1 MSVAA
6 RSAALVVLLAGAPA
20 CGTQQQADDAL
31 PGIPV
36 TESVHTDRAF
46 ERALI
51 DATRDFVLHAMRA
64 HGTPGLNLA
73 MGYRG
78 ELIWEA
84 GFGWADVAAAKP
96 MTPETVY
103 HSGSLGK
110 TYTATAIMHLV
121 DRGVIALDDP
131 ISRHLP
137 FEVHN
142 PLGDRDVTVHDL
154 LTHRSGLS
162 GGGAKGVWDRP
173 VPLEEA
179 LRASY
184 DSDTSP
190 LLGGT
195 TPFWIGKVGAQY
207 NYSNPGIATLGLIVQ
222 TANPDGL
229 SFSDYV
235 QRHIMDPLGMESS
248 QYPPAQHVDYVRPE
262 IWENMSTGYAR
273 MGSAWVPSVPLYFSH
288 YPAGGVVAKPADH
301 IRLLTAMMNGGVYGG
316 YRVLEAETVTEMLT
330 PQYEDPIGPAM
341 TSGLVWRLSDYGTR
355 RWSFDHAGGHMFG
368 WRTEGFAWP
377 ELGVTLMV
385 AHNQWSLPDPSPEG
399 GMITGMVEEWMAS
412 APPDI
417 ELTAASEEW
426 AWKVSYVRG
435 AMYAAMFGMYV
446 GVEGDIPADG
456 LEEAIAS
463 TRVQPGWRDDWDP
476 DAFREGVRDIGEVG
490 LGYAEVT
497 GFWSSEASRVTEEE
511 ARLILQELGGR
522 FPGMSDNPVSGGAG
536 GGRWQWVAGEWSA
549 TGRAPDTKQRCL
561 VSTTLAH
568 L

>member
-1 MSVAA
+1 MKRSTRPLKPIAA
-6 RSAALVVLLAGAPA
+6 HAAALVILLAGATA
-20 CGTQQQADDAL
+20 CGTQQQADDAS

-51 DATRDFVLHAMRA
+51 DATRDHVLHAMRA

-131 ISRHLP
+131 ISQHLP

-184 DSDTSP
+184 DSDASP

-248 QYPPAQHVDYVRPE
+248 QYPPAQHVDYVRLD

-301 IRLLTAMMNGGVYGG
+301 IRLLTAMMNGGEYEG

-399 GMITGMVEEWMAS
+399 GMITSMVEEWMAN

-417 ELTAASEEW
+417 ELIAASEEW

-476 DAFREGVRDIGEVG
+476 DAFREGVRDISEVG
-490 LGYAEVT
+490 LGYAAVT

-511 ARLILQELGGR
+511 ARMILHELGGR
-522 FPGMSDNPVSGGAG
+522 FPGTGAILFPVESADGGS
-536 GGRWQWVAGEWSA
+536 R
-549 TGRAPDTKQRCL
+549 
-561 VSTTLAH
+561 
-568 L
+568 

>member
-1 MSVAA
+1 MTPRIRSPLRNRFATSPAA
-6 RSAALVVLLAGAPA
+6 RLLVLLGPMAAACEQGAPTA
-20 CGTQQQADDAL
+20 QSD
-31 PGIPV
+31 IPI
-36 TESVHTDRAF
+36 TEVVHTDRAF
-46 ERALI
+46 ERSLI
-51 DATRDFVLHAMRA
+51 DATRDYVVHLMRA

-84 GFGWADVAAAKP
+84 GFGWADVAAGKP
-96 MTPETVY
+96 MMPETVY

-131 ISRHLP
+131 ISQHLP

-235 QRHIMDPLGMESS
+235 QRYIMDPLGMESS
-248 QYPPAQHVDYVRPE
+248 QYPPAQHVDYVRAD

-301 IRLLTAMMNGGVYGG
+301 IRLLTAMMNGGEYNG
-316 YRVLEAETVTEMLT
+316 YRVLKAETVTEMLT
-330 PQYEDPIGPAM
+330 QQYEEPLAPGV

-368 WRTEGFAWP
+368 WRTEGYAWP

-399 GMITGMVEEWMAS
+399 GMITGFVEEWVLN

-417 ELTAASEEW
+417 ELTPASAEW

-435 AMYAAMFGMYV
+435 VVYAAMFGMYV
-446 GVEGDIPADG
+446 GVEGDIPTEG
-456 LEEAIAS
+456 LEEAVVT
-463 TRVQPGWRDDWDP
+463 TRVQPGWREDWDA
-476 DAFREGVRDIGEVG
+476 DGFSEGVSDISEAGVGYEEVNG
-490 LGYAEVT
+490 FWTSAASKVTVEEAEV
-497 GFWSSEASRVTEEE
+497 
-511 ARLILQELGGR
+511 ILQELGAR
-522 FPGMSDNPVSGGAG
+522 FPGS
-536 GGRWQWVAGEWSA
+536 SA
-549 TGRAPDTKQRCL
+549 IFFPPAREDPN
-561 VSTTLAH
+561 S
-568 L
+568 

>member
-1 MSVAA
+1 MKRSTQPLKPIAA
-6 RSAALVVLLAGAPA
+6 HAAALVILLAGATA
-20 CGTQQQADDAL
+20 CGTQQQADDAS

-51 DATRDFVLHAMRA
+51 DATRDHVLHAMRA

-131 ISRHLP
+131 ISQHLP

-184 DSDTSP
+184 DGDASP

-248 QYPPAQHVDYVRPE
+248 QYPPAQHVDYVRLD

-301 IRLLTAMMNGGVYGG
+301 IRLLTAMMNGGEYEG

-368 WRTEGFAWP
+368 WRTEGFGWP

-399 GMITGMVEEWMAS
+399 GMITSMVEEWIAN

-417 ELTAASEEW
+417 ELMAASEEW
-426 AWKVSYVRG
+426 ARKVSYVRG

-476 DAFREGVRDIGEVG
+476 DAFREGVMDISEVG

-511 ARLILQELGGR
+511 ARMILQELGGR
-522 FPGMSDNPVSGGAG
+522 FPGTGAILFPVESADGGS
-536 GGRWQWVAGEWSA
+536 R
-549 TGRAPDTKQRCL
+549 
-561 VSTTLAH
+561 
-568 L
+568 

>member
-1 MSVAA
+1 MNLRIPSRVSLAA
-6 RSAALVVLLAGAPA
+6 CILALAALTACFAGCAP
-20 CGTQQQADDAL
+20 QQQAAT
-31 PGIPV
+31 GAAEIPI

-46 ERALI
+46 ERAII
-51 DATRDFVLHAMRA
+51 DATRDYVVHLMRA

-84 GFGWADVAAAKP
+84 GFGWADVAAGKP

-121 DRGVIALDDP
+121 DRGVIALDDR
-131 ISRHLP
+131 ISQHLP
-137 FEVHN
+137 FEVRN

-162 GGGAKGVWDRP
+162 GGGAKGVWDKP

-195 TPFWIGKVGAQY
+195 TPFWIGKVGAQF

-235 QRHIMDPLGMESS
+235 QRYVMDPLGMESS
-248 QYPPAQHVDYVRPE
+248 QYPPAQHVDYVRPD

-288 YPAGGVVAKPADH
+288 YPAGGVLAKPADH
-301 IRLLTAMMNGGVYGG
+301 IRLLTAMANGGEYNG
-316 YRVLEAETVTEMLT
+316 YRVIEAETVTEMLT
-330 PQYEDPIGPAM
+330 PQYEEEIGPGI
-341 TSGLVWRLSDYGTR
+341 TVGLVWRLRNHGARSM
-355 RWSFDHAGGHMFG
+355 SLAHAGGHMFG
-368 WRTEGFAWP
+368 WRTEGYAWP

-399 GMITGMVEEWMAS
+399 GMIPEFVESWVLN
-412 APPDI
+412 APPDV

-435 AMYAAMFGMYV
+435 VMYAAMFRMYV

-463 TRVQPGWRDDWDP
+463 TRVRPGERDDWDP
-476 DAFREGVRDIGEVG
+476 DGFREGLADISEVG
-490 LGYAEVT
+490 FGYEEVN
-497 GFWSSEASRVTEEE
+497 GFWASEASRVTVEE
-511 ARLILQELGGR
+511 AELILRELGAR
-522 FPGMSDNPVSGGAG
+522 FPGSSAVLFPPA
-536 GGRWQWVAGEWSA
+536 RGES
-549 TGRAPDTKQRCL
+549 R
-561 VSTTLAH
+561 
-568 L
+568 

>member
-1 MSVAA
+1 MKRSTQPLKPIAA
-6 RSAALVVLLAGAPA
+6 HAAALVILLAGATA
-20 CGTQQQADDAL
+20 CGTQQQADDAS

-51 DATRDFVLHAMRA
+51 DATRDHVLHAMRA

-131 ISRHLP
+131 ISQHLP

-184 DSDTSP
+184 DSDASP

-248 QYPPAQHVDYVRPE
+248 QYPPAQHVDYVRPD

-301 IRLLTAMMNGGVYGG
+301 IRLLTAMMNGGEYEG

-399 GMITGMVEEWMAS
+399 GMITSMVEEWMAN

-417 ELTAASEEW
+417 ELMAASEEW
-426 AWKVSYVRG
+426 ARKVSYVRG

-476 DAFREGVRDIGEVG
+476 DAFREGVRDISEVG
-490 LGYAEVT
+490 LGYAAVT
-497 GFWSSEASRVTEEE
+497 GFWSSEASRVPEEE
-511 ARLILQELGGR
+511 ARMILQELGGR
-522 FPGMSDNPVSGGAG
+522 FPGTGAILFPVESADGGS
-536 GGRWQWVAGEWSA
+536 R
-549 TGRAPDTKQRCL
+549 
-561 VSTTLAH
+561 
-568 L
+568 

>member
-1 MSVAA
+1 MTPRIRSHRRSRSATSLAA
-6 RSAALVVLLAGAPA
+6 RLLVLTGPLAAAVGCEPRQGAPTA
-20 CGTQQQADDAL
+20 QSD
-31 PGIPV
+31 IPV
-36 TESVHTDRAF
+36 TESVYTERAF
-46 ERALI
+46 ERRLI
-51 DATRDFVLHAMRA
+51 DATRDHVLHLMRA

-84 GFGWADVAAAKP
+84 GFGWADVAAGRP

-131 ISRHLP
+131 INDHLP

-179 LRASY
+179 LIASY
-184 DSDTSP
+184 DSDSSP

-195 TPFWIGKVGAQY
+195 TPFWIAKVGTRF

-235 QRHIMDPLGMESS
+235 QRHVMDPLGMESS
-248 QYPPAQHVDYVRPE
+248 QYPPAQHEDYVRPD

-301 IRLLTAMMNGGVYGG
+301 IRLLTAMMNGGEYNGH
-316 YRVLEAETVTEMLT
+316 RVLEAETVDEMLT
-330 PQYEDPIGPAM
+330 PQYEDEIGPGIKV
-341 TSGLVWRLSDYGTR
+341 GLVWRLRNHGAR
-355 RWSFDHAGGHMFG
+355 NMSFAHAGGHMFG
-368 WRTEGFAWP
+368 WMTEGYGWP

-385 AHNQWSLPDPSPEG
+385 AQNQWSLPDPSPEG
-399 GMITGMVEEWMAS
+399 GMITGFVEDWLMGE
-412 APPDI
+412 PLDV
-417 ELTAASEEW
+417 ELTPASEEW

-435 AMYAAMFGMYV
+435 VVYAAMFRMYV
-446 GVEGDIPADG
+446 GVEDEIPADG
-456 LEEAIAS
+456 LEDAITA
-463 TRVQPGWRDDWDP
+463 TRIRPGGRDDWDP
-476 DAFREGVRDIGEVG
+476 DGFREGVRDIREAGF
-490 LGYAEVT
+490 GYAEVN
-497 GFWSSEASRVTEEE
+497 GFWASDACEVTVEE
-511 ARLILQELGGR
+511 AGLILRELGAR
-522 FPGMSDNPVSGGAG
+522 FPGSSGVFFPAAG
-536 GGRWQWVAGEWSA
+536 VGEGG
-549 TGRAPDTKQRCL
+549 TG
-561 VSTTLAH
+561 
-568 L
+568 

>member
-1 MSVAA
+1 MAVLAA
-6 RSAALVVLLAGAPA
+6 GFAGCAP
-20 CGTQQQADDAL
+20 QQQAAT
-31 PGIPV
+31 GAAEIPI
-36 TESVHTDRAF
+36 TEAVHTDRAF

-51 DATRDFVLHAMRA
+51 DATRDYVVHLMRA

-84 GFGWADVAAAKP
+84 GFGYADVAAARP

-131 ISRHLP
+131 ISDHLP

-162 GGGAKGVWDRP
+162 GGGAKGVWDKP
-173 VPLEEA
+173 LPLEEA

-195 TPFWIGKVGAQY
+195 TPFWIGKVGAQF

-235 QRHIMDPLGMESS
+235 QRYVMDPLGMESS
-248 QYPPAQHVDYVRPE
+248 QYPPAQHVDYVWPD

-288 YPAGGVVAKPADH
+288 YPAGGVLAKPADH
-301 IRLLTAMMNGGVYGG
+301 IRLLTAMSNGGEYNG
-316 YRVLEAETVTEMLT
+316 YRVLDAETVAEMLT
-330 PQYEDPIGPAM
+330 PQYAEEIGPGI
-341 TSGLVWRLSDYGTR
+341 TVGLVWRLRNHGARSM
-355 RWSFDHAGGHMFG
+355 SLAHAGGHMFG
-368 WRTEGFAWP
+368 WRTEGYAWP

-399 GMITGMVEEWMAS
+399 GMIPEFVESWVLN
-412 APPDI
+412 APPDVD
-417 ELTAASEEW
+417 LTAASEEW

-435 AMYAAMFGMYV
+435 VMYAAMFRMYV
-446 GVEGDIPADG
+446 GVEGDFPADG

-463 TRVQPGWRDDWDP
+463 TRVLPGGREDWDP
-476 DAFREGVRDIGEVG
+476 DGFRAGLGDISEVG
-490 LGYAEVT
+490 FGYEEVN
-497 GFWSSEASRVTEEE
+497 GFWGSEASRVTVEE
-511 ARLILQELGGR
+511 AELILRELGAR
-522 FPGMSDNPVSGGAG
+522 FPGSSSIIFPPARAG
-536 GGRWQWVAGEWSA
+536 GNGG
-549 TGRAPDTKQRCL
+549 
-561 VSTTLAH
+561 
-568 L
+568 

>member
-1 MSVAA
+1 MTPRFRSSRRSRPLRRSRFATSPAA
-6 RSAALVVLLAGAPA
+6 WLLALAGLLAAAAGCEPQQGAPA
-20 CGTQQQADDAL
+20 AQSD
-31 PGIPV
+31 IPV
-36 TESVHTDRAF
+36 TETVYTERAF
-46 ERALI
+46 EQRLI
-51 DATRDFVLHAMRA
+51 DATRDYVLHAMRA

-78 ELIWEA
+78 ELIWEG
-84 GFGWADVAAAKP
+84 GFGWADVAARRP

-110 TYTATAIMHLV
+110 TYTATAIMQLV

-131 ISRHLP
+131 ISDHLP

-142 PLGDRDVTVHDL
+142 PLGDREVTVHDL

-184 DSDTSP
+184 ASDTSP
-190 LLGGT
+190 LVGGT
-195 TPFWIGKVGAQY
+195 TPFWIGKVGTQY

-248 QYPPAQHVDYVRPE
+248 QYPPAQHEDYVRPD

-301 IRLLTAMMNGGVYGG
+301 VRLLTAMMNGGEYNG
-316 YRVLEAETVTEMLT
+316 YRVLEAETVERMLT
-330 PQYEDPIGPAM
+330 PQYEEEIGPGM
-341 TSGLVWRLSDYGTR
+341 TSGLVWRLRNHGTR
-355 RWSFDHAGGHMFG
+355 GMSFDHAGGHMFG

-399 GMITGMVEEWMAS
+399 GMITGFVEDWLMAE
-412 APPDI
+412 PPDV
-417 ELTAASEEW
+417 ELTPASGEW

-435 AMYAAMFGMYV
+435 VVYAAMFRMYV

-463 TRVQPGWRDDWDP
+463 TRVRPGGRGDWDA
-476 DAFREGVRDIGEVG
+476 DGFRAGLADIGEAG
-490 LGYAEVT
+490 FGYEEVS
-497 GFWSSEASRVTEEE
+497 GFWASGASRVTVEE
-511 ARLILQELGGR
+511 AEVILRELGAR
-522 FPGMSDNPVSGGAG
+522 FPGSSAIFFPPARGGEG
-536 GGRWQWVAGEWSA
+536 GTE
-549 TGRAPDTKQRCL
+549 
-561 VSTTLAH
+561 
-568 L
+568 

>member
-1 MSVAA
+1 MTPRIHSARRIGYPRRSGRALRGRPSTSLAARLLLFVGPLAAVAA
-6 RSAALVVLLAGAPA
+6 CESPQRTLTGDP
-20 CGTQQQADDAL
+20 D
-31 PGIPV
+31 IPI
-36 TESVHTDRAF
+36 TESVHADRPF
-46 ERALI
+46 EVRLI

-84 GFGWADVAAAKP
+84 GFGWADVAAGRP

-131 ISRHLP
+131 ISQHLP

-162 GGGAKGVWDRP
+162 GGGAKGVWDKP

-184 DSDTSP
+184 ASDTSP
-190 LLGGT
+190 LLGAT
-195 TPFWIGKVGAQY
+195 TPFWIGKVGAQF

-222 TANPDGL
+222 TANPDRL

-248 QYPPAQHVDYVRPE
+248 QYPPAQHEDYVRPD

-301 IRLLTAMMNGGVYGG
+301 IRLLTAMMNGGEYDG
-316 YRVLEAETVTEMLT
+316 YRVLEAGTVTEMLT
-330 PQYEDPIGPAM
+330 PQYEDEIGPGIQV
-341 TSGLVWRLSDYGTR
+341 GLVWRLRNHGARST
-355 RWSFDHAGGHMFG
+355 SFAHAGGHMFG
-368 WRTEGFAWP
+368 WRTEGYAWP
-377 ELGVTLMV
+377 ELDVTLMV
-385 AHNQWSLPDPSPEG
+385 AHNQWSLPDASPES
-399 GMITGMVEEWMAS
+399 GMIPAFVESWVLN

-417 ELTAASEEW
+417 ELTAASAEW
-426 AWKVSYVRG
+426 AWRVSYVRG
-435 AMYAAMFGMYV
+435 VMYAAMFGMYV

-456 LEEAIAS
+456 LEEAIAA

-476 DAFREGVRDIGEVG
+476 DGFREGVRDISEVG

-497 GFWSSEASRVTEEE
+497 GFWGSEASRVMEEE
-511 ARLILQELGGR
+511 ARQILQELGGR
-522 FPGMSDNPVSGGAG
+522 FPGTGDILFPVEPAGVGGSG
-536 GGRWQWVAGEWSA
+536 
-549 TGRAPDTKQRCL
+549 
-561 VSTTLAH
+561 
-568 L
+568 

>member
-1 MSVAA
+1 MKRSTQPLKPIAA
-6 RSAALVVLLAGAPA
+6 HAAALVILLAGATA
-20 CGTQQQADDAL
+20 CGTQQQADDAS

-51 DATRDFVLHAMRA
+51 DATRDHVLHAMRA

-131 ISRHLP
+131 ISQHLP

-184 DSDTSP
+184 DSDASP

-248 QYPPAQHVDYVRPE
+248 QYPPAQHVDYVRPD

-301 IRLLTAMMNGGVYGG
+301 IRLLTAMMNGGEYEG

-399 GMITGMVEEWMAS
+399 GMITSMVEEWIAN

-417 ELTAASEEW
+417 ELMAASEEW
-426 AWKVSYVRG
+426 ARKVSYVRG

-476 DAFREGVRDIGEVG
+476 DAFREGVMDISEVG

-511 ARLILQELGGR
+511 ARMILQELGGR
-522 FPGMSDNPVSGGAG
+522 FPGTGAILFPVESADGGS
-536 GGRWQWVAGEWSA
+536 R
-549 TGRAPDTKQRCL
+549 
-561 VSTTLAH
+561 
-568 L
+568 

>member
-1 MSVAA
+1 MKLLIQPLMPIAA
-6 RSAALVVLLAGAPA
+6 RLLVARRPAGGRRRHASRRNRHFDWRPRHPHHGNRLQRTAP
-20 CGTQQQADDAL
+20 
-31 PGIPV
+31 
-36 TESVHTDRAF
+36 F
-46 ERALI
+46 ELRLI
-51 DATRDFVLHAMRA
+51 DATRDYVLHAMRA

-84 GFGWADVAAAKP
+84 GFGWADVAAGKP

-162 GGGAKGVWDRP
+162 GGGAKGVWDKP

-184 DSDTSP
+184 ASDTSP

-195 TPFWIGKVGAQY
+195 TPFWIGKVGAQF

-248 QYPPAQHVDYVRPE
+248 QYPPAQHEDYVRPD

-301 IRLLTAMMNGGVYGG
+301 IRLLTAMMNGGEYDG
-316 YRVLEAETVTEMLT
+316 YRVLEAGTVDEMLT
-330 PQYEDPIGPAM
+330 PQYDDEIGPGIQV
-341 TSGLVWRLSDYGTR
+341 GLVWRLRNHGARSM
-355 RWSFDHAGGHMFG
+355 SFAHAGGHMFG
-368 WRTEGFAWP
+368 WRTEGYGWP

-385 AHNQWSLPDPSPEG
+385 AHNQWSLPDASPEG
-399 GMITGMVEEWMAS
+399 GMITGFVEDWLMAE
-412 APPDI
+412 PPDVD
-417 ELTAASEEW
+417 LAPATAEW

-435 AMYAAMFGMYV
+435 V
-446 GVEGDIPADG
+446 DLRRDVQDVSS
-456 LEEAIAS
+456 AS
-463 TRVQPGWRDDWDP
+463 RARFRPMGWRRRSRRRGSGRG
-476 DAFREGVRDIGEVG
+476 AGR
-490 LGYAEVT
+490 T
-497 GFWSSEASRVTEEE
+497 GMRT
-511 ARLILQELGGR
+511 
-522 FPGMSDNPVSGGAG
+522 VSGRG
-536 GGRWQWVAGEWSA
+536 
-549 TGRAPDTKQRCL
+549 
-561 VSTTLAH
+561 
-568 L
+568 

>member
-1 MSVAA
+1 MSLAA
-6 RSAALVVLLAGAPA
+6 RLLVLLAPMTAVAACESPQSASPA
-20 CGTQQQADDAL
+20 DR
-31 PGIPV
+31 GIPI
-36 TESVHTDRAF
+36 TESVYTDRAF
-46 ERALI
+46 ESRLI
-51 DATRDFVLHAMRA
+51 DATRDYVLHAMRA

-84 GFGWADVAAAKP
+84 GFGWADVAARKP
-96 MTPETVY
+96 MTPETAY

-131 ISRHLP
+131 INRHLP

-173 VPLEEA
+173 VPLEAA

-235 QRHIMDPLGMESS
+235 HRYIMDPLGMESS
-248 QYPPAQHVDYVRPE
+248 QYPPAQHEDYVRPD

-301 IRLLTAMMNGGVYGG
+301 IRLLTAMMNGGEYDG

-341 TSGLVWRLSDYGTR
+341 TSGLVWRLSDYGTE

-377 ELGVTLMV
+377 EFGVTLMV

-399 GMITGMVEEWMAS
+399 GMITSMVEEWMAN

-417 ELTAASEEW
+417 ELMAASEEW
-426 AWKVSYVRG
+426 VWKVSYVRG

-476 DAFREGVRDIGEVG
+476 DAFREGVMDISEVG
-490 LGYAEVT
+490 LGYAAVT

-511 ARLILQELGGR
+511 ARMILQELGGR
-522 FPGMSDNPVSGGAG
+522 FPGTGAILFPVEPAGAG
-536 GGRWQWVAGEWSA
+536 GSG
-549 TGRAPDTKQRCL
+549 
-561 VSTTLAH
+561 
-568 L
+568 

>member
-1 MSVAA
+1 MKLSNRPPMPIAA
-6 RSAALVVLLAGAPA
+6 RSAALVILLAGATA
-20 CGTQQQADDAL
+20 CGTQRQAGDGS

-51 DATRDFVLHAMRA
+51 DATRDHVLHAMRA

-84 GFGWADVAAAKP
+84 GFGWADVAAGKP

-131 ISRHLP
+131 ISQHLP

-235 QRHIMDPLGMESS
+235 QRYIMDPLGMESS
-248 QYPPAQHVDYVRPE
+248 QYPPAQHVDHVRPD

-301 IRLLTAMMNGGVYGG
+301 IRLLTAMMNGGEYDG

-330 PQYEDPIGPAM
+330 PQYEEPLAPGV
-341 TSGLVWRLSDYGTR
+341 TSGLVWRLNDYGTR

-377 ELGVTLMV
+377 EFGVTLMV

-417 ELTAASEEW
+417 ELMAASEEW

-476 DAFREGVRDIGEVG
+476 DAFREGVRDISEVG

-522 FPGMSDNPVSGGAG
+522 FPGTGDILFPVESAGAG
-536 GGRWQWVAGEWSA
+536 G
-549 TGRAPDTKQRCL
+549 TG
-561 VSTTLAH
+561 
-568 L
+568 

>member
-1 MSVAA
+1 MNHRRRSPISLAA
-6 RSAALVVLLAGAPA
+6 RLLVLFALMAALAGCESPQNASTGDPDIPI
-20 CGTQQQADDAL
+20 TETVHADR
-31 PGIPV
+31 P
-36 TESVHTDRAF
+36 F
-46 ERALI
+46 ELRLI
-51 DATRDFVLHAMRA
+51 DATRDYVLHAMRA

-84 GFGWADVAAAKP
+84 GFGWADVAARKP

-131 ISRHLP
+131 ISEHLP

-162 GGGAKGVWDRP
+162 GGGAKGVWDKP

-184 DSDTSP
+184 ASDTSP
-190 LLGGT
+190 LLGAT
-195 TPFWIGKVGAQY
+195 TPFWIAKVGTQF

-248 QYPPAQHVDYVRPE
+248 QYPPAQHEDYVRPD

-301 IRLLTAMMNGGVYGG
+301 IRLLTAMMNGGEYDG
-316 YRVLEAETVTEMLT
+316 YQVLEAGTVERDADAAVRGRDR
-330 PQYEDPIGPAM
+330 PRDPGRPGVAPAESRGAEQVVRARRGPH
-341 TSGLVWRLSDYGTR
+341 VRLADGGVR
-355 RWSFDHAGGHMFG
+355 MAGAGGDADGGAQPVESAGRVAGG
-368 WRTEGFAWP
+368 WDDYRLRGGLADGRDAGCG
-377 ELGVTLMV
+377 LG
-385 AHNQWSLPDPSPEG
+385 AGDG
-399 GMITGMVEEWMAS
+399 
-412 APPDI
+412 
-417 ELTAASEEW
+417 
-426 AWKVSYVRG
+426 R
-435 AMYAAMFGMYV
+435 V
-446 GVEGDIPADG
+446 GVEGVLRSGCDLRRDVQDVSSVSRARSRTEG

-463 TRVQPGWRDDWDP
+463 TRVRPGGREDWDA
-476 DAFREGVRDIGEVG
+476 DGFRAGVNDIREAGF
-490 LGYAEVT
+490 GYEQVN
-497 GFWSSEASRVTEEE
+497 GFWSSEASRVPVEE
-511 ARLILQELGGR
+511 AEVILRELGAR
-522 FPGMSDNPVSGGAG
+522 FPGSSAIMFPPARGEG
-536 GGRWQWVAGEWSA
+536 GGG
-549 TGRAPDTKQRCL
+549 G
-561 VSTTLAH
+561 
-568 L
+568 

>member
-1 MSVAA
+1 MKLLTQLPMPIAA
-6 RSAALVVLLAGAPA
+6 RSAALVILLAVAAA
-20 CGTQQQADDAL
+20 CGTQQQTEDGARE
-31 PGIPV
+31 IPI

-51 DATRDFVLHAMRA
+51 DATRDVVLHAMRA

-84 GFGWADVAAAKP
+84 GFGWADVAAGKA

-179 LRASY
+179 LSASY

-235 QRHIMDPLGMESS
+235 QRYIMDPLGMESS
-248 QYPPAQHVDYVRPE
+248 QYPPAQHVDYVRPD

-301 IRLLTAMMNGGVYGG
+301 IRLLTAMMNGGEYNG

-330 PQYEDPIGPAM
+330 QQYEEPLAPGV

-399 GMITGMVEEWMAS
+399 GMITSFVEEWVAN
-412 APPDI
+412 APADI
-417 ELTAASEEW
+417 EPTAASEEW
-426 AWKVSYVRG
+426 ARKVSYVRG

-476 DAFREGVRDIGEVG
+476 DGFREGVRDISEVG
-490 LGYAEVT
+490 LGFDEVN
-497 GFWSSEASRVTEEE
+497 GFWASEASQVTVDE
-511 ARLILQELGGR
+511 ADLILRELGAR
-522 FPGMSDNPVSGGAG
+522 FPGSSAIFFPPARGNG
-536 GGRWQWVAGEWSA
+536 GG
-549 TGRAPDTKQRCL
+549 TG
-561 VSTTLAH
+561 
-568 L
+568 

>member
-1 MSVAA
+1 MNLRIRTLVSLAA
-6 RSAALVVLLAGAPA
+6 RIPGIAVLAAGLAGCEP
-20 CGTQQQADDAL
+20 QQQAATAAAE
-31 PGIPV
+31 IPI
-36 TESVHTDRAF
+36 TETVHTERAF
-46 ERALI
+46 ERAII
-51 DATRDFVLHAMRA
+51 DATRDYVLHLMRA

-84 GFGWADVAAAKP
+84 GFGWADVAAGKP

-121 DRGVIALDDP
+121 DRGAIALDDP
-131 ISRHLP
+131 ISDHLP
-137 FEVHN
+137 FEVRN

-162 GGGAKGVWDRP
+162 GGGAKGVWDKP

-195 TPFWIGKVGAQY
+195 TPFWIGKVGAQF

-235 QRHIMDPLGMESS
+235 QRYVMDPLGMESS
-248 QYPPAQHVDYVRPE
+248 QYPPAQHVDYVRPD

-288 YPAGGVVAKPADH
+288 YPAGGVLAKPADH
-301 IRLLTAMMNGGVYGG
+301 IRLLTAMANGGEYDG
-316 YRVLEAETVTEMLT
+316 YRVLEAETVAEMLT
-330 PQYEDPIGPAM
+330 PQYEEEIGPGI
-341 TSGLVWRLSDYGTR
+341 TVGLVWRLRNHGARSM
-355 RWSFDHAGGHMFG
+355 SLAHAGGHMFG
-368 WRTEGFAWP
+368 WRTEGYAWP

-399 GMITGMVEEWMAS
+399 GMIPDFVESWVLN
-412 APPDI
+412 APPDV

-435 AMYAAMFGMYV
+435 VMYAAMFRMYV

-456 LEEAIAS
+456 LEETIAS
-463 TRVQPGWRDDWDP
+463 TRVRPGGREDWDP
-476 DAFREGVRDIGEVG
+476 DGFRAGLADIAEVG
-490 LGYAEVT
+490 FGYDEVN
-497 GFWSSEASRVTEEE
+497 GFWTSEASRVTVEE
-511 ARLILQELGGR
+511 AEVILRELGAR
-522 FPGMSDNPVSGGAG
+522 FPGSSAVLFPPA
-536 GGRWQWVAGEWSA
+536 RGES
-549 TGRAPDTKQRCL
+549 R
-561 VSTTLAH
+561 
-568 L
+568 

>member
-1 MSVAA
+1 MTLPIRHPTPLAA
-6 RSAALVVLLAGAPA
+6 RYAPLALILAGFAG
-20 CGTQQQADDAL
+20 CGPQQTAREVPD
-31 PGIPV
+31 IPI
-36 TESVHTDRAF
+36 TETVYTDRAF
-46 ERALI
+46 ENRLI
-51 DATRDFVLHAMRA
+51 DATRDYVWHAMRA

-84 GFGWADVAAAKP
+84 GFGWADVAAGKP

-121 DRGVIALDDP
+121 DRGVIELDDP
-131 ISRHLP
+131 ISEHLP

-184 DSDTSP
+184 ASETSP

-235 QRHIMDPLGMESS
+235 QRYIMDPLGMESS
-248 QYPPAQHVDYVRPE
+248 QYPPAQHEDYVRPD

-301 IRLLTAMMNGGVYGG
+301 IRLMTAMMNGGEYNG

-330 PQYEDPIGPAM
+330 PQYEDPLAPGV

-399 GMITGMVEEWMAS
+399 GMITSFVEEWLVNE
-412 APPDI
+412 PPDVD
-417 ELTAASEEW
+417 LTPASEEW

-435 AMYAAMFGMYV
+435 VVYAAMFRMYV

-456 LEEAIAS
+456 LEEAIVS
-463 TRVQPGWRDDWDP
+463 TRVRPGGREDWDP
-476 DAFREGVRDIGEVG
+476 DGFREGLADIGEVG
-490 LGYAEVT
+490 FGYEEVN
-497 GFWSSEASRVTEEE
+497 GFWTSEASRVTVEE
-511 ARLILQELGGR
+511 AELILRELGAR
-522 FPGMSDNPVSGGAG
+522 FPGSSSIIFPPARGDQG
-536 GGRWQWVAGEWSA
+536 
-549 TGRAPDTKQRCL
+549 
-561 VSTTLAH
+561 
-568 L
+568 

>member
-1 MSVAA
+1 MNHRRLSPISLAA
-6 RSAALVVLLAGAPA
+6 RLLVLFALDGGDGRRASRPKAPPPETPTSPSRKA
-20 CGTQQQADDAL
+20 VYADR
-31 PGIPV
+31 PF
-36 TESVHTDRAF
+36 ESR
-46 ERALI
+46 LI
-51 DATRDFVLHAMRA
+51 DATRDYVLHAMRA

-84 GFGWADVAAAKP
+84 GFGWADVAAGKP

-131 ISRHLP
+131 ISEHLP

-162 GGGAKGVWDRP
+162 GGGAKGVWDKP

-184 DSDTSP
+184 ASDTSP

-195 TPFWIGKVGAQY
+195 TPFWIGKVGTQF

-248 QYPPAQHVDYVRPE
+248 QYPPAQHEDYVRPD

-301 IRLLTAMMNGGVYGG
+301 IRLLTAMMNGGEYGG
-316 YRVLEAETVTEMLT
+316 YRVLEAETVDEMLT
-330 PQYEDPIGPAM
+330 PQYDEEFSPGIQV
-341 TSGLVWRLSDYGTR
+341 GLVWRLRNHGARNMSYA
-355 RWSFDHAGGHMFG
+355 HAGGHMFG
-368 WRTEGFAWP
+368 WMTEGYGWP

-385 AHNQWSLPDPSPEG
+385 AQNQWSLPDPSPEG
-399 GMITGMVEEWMAS
+399 RMIPGFVEDWLMGETPDLDLMPAS
-412 APPDI
+412 A
-417 ELTAASEEW
+417 EW

-435 AMYAAMFGMYV
+435 VAYAAMFRMYV
-446 GVEGDIPADG
+446 GVEGEIPSDG

-463 TRVQPGWRDDWDP
+463 TRVRPGGRNDWDP
-476 DAFREGVRDIGEVG
+476 EGFRAGVSDIREAGFGYEEVN
-490 LGYAEVT
+490 
-497 GFWSSEASRVTEEE
+497 GFWASEASRVTVEE
-511 ARLILQELGGR
+511 AEVILRELGAR
-522 FPGMSDNPVSGGAG
+522 FPGSSAIMFPPARGEGSGG
-536 GGRWQWVAGEWSA
+536 
-549 TGRAPDTKQRCL
+549 
-561 VSTTLAH
+561 
-568 L
+568 

>member
-1 MSVAA
+1 MNLRTRSRVSLAA
-6 RSAALVVLLAGAPA
+6 CIPGIAVLAAGLAGCAP
-20 CGTQQQADDAL
+20 QQQAAT
-31 PGIPV
+31 GAAEIPI
-36 TESVHTDRAF
+36 TEAVHTDRAF
-46 ERALI
+46 ERAII
-51 DATRDFVLHAMRA
+51 DATRDYVVHLMRA

-84 GFGWADVAAAKP
+84 GFGWADVAAGKP

-121 DRGVIALDDP
+121 DRGVIALGDP
-131 ISRHLP
+131 ISQHLP
-137 FEVHN
+137 FEVRN

-162 GGGAKGVWDRP
+162 GGGAKGVWDKP

-184 DSDTSP
+184 ASDTSP

-195 TPFWIGKVGAQY
+195 TPFWIGKVGAQF

-235 QRHIMDPLGMESS
+235 QRYVMDPLGMESS
-248 QYPPAQHVDYVRPE
+248 QYPPAQHVDYVRPD

-288 YPAGGVVAKPADH
+288 YPAGGVLAKPADH
-301 IRLLTAMMNGGVYGG
+301 IRLLTAMANGGEYDG
-316 YRVLEAETVTEMLT
+316 YRVLEAETVAEMLT
-330 PQYEDPIGPAM
+330 PQYEEEIGPGI
-341 TSGLVWRLSDYGTR
+341 TVGLVWRLRNHGARSM
-355 RWSFDHAGGHMFG
+355 SLAHAGGHMFG
-368 WRTEGFAWP
+368 WRTEGYAWP

-399 GMITGMVEEWMAS
+399 GMIPEFVESWVLT
-412 APPDI
+412 APPDV
-417 ELTAASEEW
+417 ELTAASEGW

-435 AMYAAMFGMYV
+435 VMYAAMFRMYV

-456 LEEAIAS
+456 LVEAIGS
-463 TRVQPGWRDDWDP
+463 TRVRPGGREDWDP
-476 DAFREGVRDIGEVG
+476 DGFRAGLADISEVG
-490 LGYAEVT
+490 FGYEEVN
-497 GFWSSEASRVTEEE
+497 GFWGSEASRVTVEE
-511 ARLILQELGGR
+511 AELILRELGAR
-522 FPGMSDNPVSGGAG
+522 FPGSSSIIFPPARAG
-536 GGRWQWVAGEWSA
+536 GNGG
-549 TGRAPDTKQRCL
+549 
-561 VSTTLAH
+561 
-568 L
+568 